1 MSKKNSIYFQLLRQL
16 VLSAVISVAVF
27 AGLDYAVSCLIS
39 SCFENPQYV
48 EGQNRKYA
56 QKLEKYVD
64 RQGLSMKDGEAL
76 MRRYGRKKS
85 QPGIMNWTII
95 LP

>member
-1 MSKKNSIYFQLLRQL
+1 M
-16 VLSAVISVAVF
+16 
-27 AGLDYAVSCLIS
+27 
-39 SCFENPQYV
+39 

-56 QKLEKYVD
+56 QKLQKYVD

-76 MRRYGRKKS
+76 SQWVKKQNILYVQIYKDNILVFDS
-85 QPGIMNWTII
+85 AYPEEEIWEEEIAARIMNWTII

>member
-16 VLSAVISVAVF
+16 VLSALISAAVF
-27 AGLDYAVSCLIS
+27 AGLDYGVSCLIS
-39 SCFENPQYV
+39 SYFENPQYV

-56 QKLEKYVD
+56 QKLQKYVD

-76 MRRYGRKKS
+76 SQWVKK
-85 QPGIMNWTII
+85 QNR
-95 LP
+95 